1 MHFLNNI
8 QLRENMNNHR
18 YRFFLIMLAFVNTIV
33 SVVALHLP
41 SKPNYFVV
49 LSFSVFIAALAYF
62 GCRAT
67 VQESMAQIQNQVSQS
82 NLKQPENIMTMCIEG
97 YRSWYSNM
105 MYAFFCFQLL
115 TMYFFHFAKN
125 Y

>member
-1 MHFLNNI
+1 MRFLNNI
-8 QLRENMNNHR
+8 QSRENMNNHR
-18 YRFFLIMLAFVNTIV
+18 YRFFLIILAFVNTIV
-33 SVVALHLP
+33 SVVVLHLP

-49 LSFSVFIAALAYF
+49 LSFLAFIAALAYF
-62 GCRAT
+62 GYRAT

-97 YRSWYSNM
+97 YRSWCSNM
-105 MYAFFCFQLL
+105 MYTFFGFQLL
-115 TMYFFHFAKN
+115 TMYFFHFVKN